1 MKFFMAFN
9 PANFFNNP
17 LGEAVQAYTGLMGV
31 WFYAALM
38 SVIGV
43 YVLMK
48 TESWQAASAVFILMA
63 LLFSA
68 VLPAYIIFIWA
79 IAVAFSF
86 TFLLIDILV
95 LK

>member
-1 MKFFMAFN
+1 MAMDIT
-9 PANFFNNP
+9 NFFNNP
-17 LGEAVQAYTGLMGV
+17 VGESVQAYTGLMGV
-31 WFYAALM
+31 WFYAGLM
-38 SVIGV
+38 SVVGI

-48 TESWQAASAVFILMA
+48 TESWHAASAVFILMA

-68 VLPAYIIFIWA
+68 VLPAYVIFLWA

-86 TFLLIDILV
+86 TFLLIDVLV

>member
-1 MKFFMAFN
+1 MVFDIT
-9 PANFFNNP
+9 NFFNNP
-17 LGEAVQAYTGLMGV
+17 VGEALQAYTGIMGV
-31 WFYAALM
+31 WFYAGLM
-38 SVIGV
+38 SVTGLYI
-43 YVLMK
+43 LMK
-48 TESWQAASAVFILMA
+48 TESWHAASAAFILMA

-68 VLPAYIIFIWA
+68 MLPAYVIFLWA

>member
-1 MKFFMAFN
+1 MSFN
-9 PANFFNNP
+9 PSNFFHNP
-17 LGEAVQAYTGLMGV
+17 IGEAVQAYTGLMGI
-31 WFYAALM
+31 WFYAGLM
-38 SVIGV
+38 SVIGI
-43 YVLMK
+43 YVLLK
-48 TESWQAASAVFILMA
+48 TESWQAASAVFIFMA
-63 LLFSA
+63 ILFSA

>member
-1 MKFFMAFN
+1 MPMDITNLFSN
-9 PANFFNNP
+9 PI
-17 LGEAVQAYTGLMGV
+17 GEVIQAYTGIMGV
-31 WFYAALM
+31 WFYAAIM
-38 SVIGV
+38 SVTGV

-48 TESWQAASAVFILMA
+48 TESWHVASAVFVLMA

-79 IAVAFSF
+79 IAVALSF
-86 TFLLIDILV
+86 TFLLIDVLV